1 MQPYFHWINE
11 PAEWRRDSDGLTVV
25 TNKHTDFWRHTWYG
39 FERFSGHL
47 YAAEVAGDFTLQA
60 KICADFTTLYDQAG
74 LMMMAD
80 EQTWLKAGIEFNDD
94 APAIGSVLT
103 LTHSDWATGLF
114 PGDPRTFW
122 LRLTR
127 KGDALRLQ
135 YSTDGERWPLLRLGY
150 FPPGP
155 VKAGV
160 MCCSPERG
168 GLAVAVLGNHLFPP
182 LGKTLHELDRTLAGR
197 PHLFPILGPR
207 IAGFAGA
214 REIKM
219 TVLIGI
225 GAARAPCPTRGI
237 IDIAAVRTVAAVG
250 ASAHRLPV
258 MATVNTMR
266 STGRKRH
273 QREYTDYEASAH

>member
-11 PAEWRRDSDGLTVV
+11 PAEWRRDADGLTVV

-135 YSTDGERWPLLRLGY
+135 YSTDGEHWPLLRLGY

-168 GLAVAVLGNHLFPP
+168 GLAVAVSGYSAFPAAGQSAARSE
-182 LGKTLHELDRTLAGR
+182 LNASGKTRLSLHPGAQDCRVRWCQGDKNDRAYRDRCRQGTL
-197 PHLFPILGPR
+197 PDPR
-207 IAGFAGA
+207 NYRYRRRSNRCRRRRQRSPTA
-214 REIKM
+214 RYGHREHHAQHWPK
-219 TVLIGI
+219 TPP
-225 GAARAPCPTRGI
+225 ARI
-237 IDIAAVRTVAAVG
+237 Y
-250 ASAHRLPV
+250 RL
-258 MATVNTMR
+258 
-266 STGRKRH
+266 
-273 QREYTDYEASAH
+273 

>member
-11 PAEWRRDSDGLTVV
+11 PAEWRRDADGLTVV

-135 YSTDGERWPLLRLGY
+135 YSTDGEHWPLL
-150 FPPGP
+150 
-155 VKAGV
+155 
-160 MCCSPERG
+160 
-168 GLAVAVLGNHLFPP
+168 
-182 LGKTLHELDRTLAGR
+182 
-197 PHLFPILGPR
+197 
-207 IAGFAGA
+207 
-214 REIKM
+214 
-219 TVLIGI
+219 
-225 GAARAPCPTRGI
+225 
-237 IDIAAVRTVAAVG
+237 
-250 ASAHRLPV
+250 
-258 MATVNTMR
+258 
-266 STGRKRH
+266 
-273 QREYTDYEASAH
+273 

>member
-103 LTHSDWATGLF
+103 LTHLTG
-114 PGDPRTFW
+114 
-122 LRLTR
+122 
-127 KGDALRLQ
+127 
-135 YSTDGERWPLLRLGY
+135 
-150 FPPGP
+150 PPGFSRRP
-155 VKAGV
+155 AHLLAAADPQGRRVKAAVFNRRRALAAAAARLLSARPGESGRHV
-160 MCCSPERG
+160 LLTGAWRTG
-168 GLAVAVLGNHLFPP
+168 GCVSGYSAFPAAGQSAARSE
-182 LGKTLHELDRTLAGR
+182 LNASGKTRLSLHHPRHALSGNQSGLSPFSFCPRFWVIEINRRIG
-197 PHLFPILGPR
+197 FPV
-207 IAGFAGA
+207 
-214 REIKM
+214 
-219 TVLIGI
+219 VLHHGNKLLTIG
-225 GAARAPCPTRGI
+225 
-237 IDIAAVRTVAAVG
+237 
-250 ASAHRLPV
+250 L
-258 MATVNTMR
+258 
-266 STGRKRH
+266 
-273 QREYTDYEASAH
+273 

>member
-168 GLAVAVLGNHLFPP
+168 GLAGLVFSGYSASPAAGQSAARSELNASGKTRLSLHHPRHALSGNQSGLSPFSFCPRFLGNRDKPADRFSSSPP
-182 LGKTLHELDRTLAGR
+182 S
-197 PHLFPILGPR
+197 
-207 IAGFAGA
+207 
-214 REIKM
+214 RE
-219 TVLIGI
+219 
-225 GAARAPCPTRGI
+225 
-237 IDIAAVRTVAAVG
+237 
-250 ASAHRLPV
+250 
-258 MATVNTMR
+258 
-266 STGRKRH
+266 
-273 QREYTDYEASAH
+273 

>member
-80 EQTWLKAGIEFNDD
+80 EQTWLKAELSLMTMPGHRQRTD
-94 APAIGSVLT
+94 ANP
-103 LTHSDWATGLF
+103 
-114 PGDPRTFW
+114 
-122 LRLTR
+122 
-127 KGDALRLQ
+127 
-135 YSTDGERWPLLRLGY
+135 LRLGHRA
-150 FPPGP
+150 FPRRPAHLLAAADPQGRR
-155 VKAGV
+155 VKAAVFNRRRALAAAAARLLSARPGESGRHV
-160 MCCSPERG
+160 LLTGAWRTG
-168 GLAVAVLGNHLFPP
+168 GCVSGYSAFPAAGQSAARSE
-182 LGKTLHELDRTLAGR
+182 LNASGKTRLSLH
-197 PHLFPILGPR
+197 PGPR

-250 ASAHRLPV
+250 ASAHRLPLWPP
-258 MATVNTMR
+258 
-266 STGRKRH
+266 
-273 QREYTDYEASAH
+273 

>member
-11 PAEWRRDSDGLTVV
+11 PAEWRRDADGLTVV

-135 YSTDGERWPLLRLGY
+135 YSTDGEHWPLLRHVLLTGAWRTGGCVSGY
-150 FPPGP
+150 SAFPA
-155 VKAGV
+155 AGQ
-160 MCCSPERG
+160 SAARSE
-168 GLAVAVLGNHLFPP
+168 LNAS
-182 LGKTLHELDRTLAGR
+182 GKTRLSLHPGAQDCRVRWCQGDKNDRAYRDRCRQGTL
-197 PHLFPILGPR
+197 PDPR
-207 IAGFAGA
+207 NYRYRRRSNRCRRRRQRSPTA
-214 REIKM
+214 RYGHREHHAQHWPK
-219 TVLIGI
+219 TPP
-225 GAARAPCPTRGI
+225 ARI
-237 IDIAAVRTVAAVG
+237 Y
-250 ASAHRLPV
+250 RL
-258 MATVNTMR
+258 
-266 STGRKRH
+266 
-273 QREYTDYEASAH
+273 